1 MKDRADAVGFGLLR
15 HLELNDEHPI
25 SSETRKITLVDI
37 TSDERIEIEWF
48 GNDHNWEIT
57 RVGFRTGYQDLE
69 NSKELSV
76 SPGHPLWTYA
86 TFIIQ
91 VAG

>member
-1 MKDRADAVGFGLLR
+1 MKDRADAVG
-15 HLELNDEHPI
+15 LELLHYVVLNKELDI

-37 TSDERIEIEWF
+37 NEDERLEIEWF

-57 RVGFRTGYQDLE
+57 RVGFRAGYQDLE

-91 VAG
+91 MAG